1 MEPDKSSF
9 QEPAS
14 FRDPSG
20 FVFHRDGLLY
30 RQVNEPYRGH
40 YDRMASCGFYQ
51 ALFKDRQLVEH
62 REVNVPPQDP
72 SVAYKV
78 IQPRRLPFIS
88 YPYEWCFGELK
99 QAALLTLSIAQRSL
113 EAGFTLKDAS
123 AYNVQFEGY
132 RPIFIDSL
140 SFDTYKEGSPWVAYG
155 QFCRHFLAPLALMSM
170 ADIRLAG
177 LLRSNIDGIPLD
189 LASRLLPRRSF
200 LRFGLLLHIHLHARS
215 QGRYSD
221 TYGPKPKPRAKV
233 SRLALLGILD
243 SLRRAVS
250 RLQWRPSG
258 TQWAD
263 YYQHTNYSSEAFD
276 RKSTLVKEFLSQIAP
291 TSLWDLGANV
301 GTFSRLASRQGVPTV
316 AFDMDPAAVET
327 NYLQCAA
334 ERDESLLPLVMDFTS
349 PSPGLGWQNVERMPL
364 LCRGPAHA
372 ALALALIH
380 HLAITSNLP
389 FQHIAAFFSAL
400 CEWLIIEFV
409 PKEDSQVRRLLAH
422 REDIFTVYDQPHF
435 EEAFSRRFSIERV
448 AEIEG
453 SCRKLYLLR
462 KKLT

>member
-1 MEPDKSSF
+1 MEPDKDSF

-20 FVFHRDGLLY
+20 FVFHREGSIFRQINESY
-30 RQVNEPYRGH
+30 REC
-40 YDRMASCGFYQ
+40 YDRMAAGGFYR
-51 ALFKDRQLVEH
+51 ALFQDRQLIEH
-62 REVNVPPQDP
+62 EEVDVPPHDP

-88 YPYEWCFGELK
+88 YPYEWCFSELK
-99 QAALLTLSIAQRSL
+99 QAALLTLSVAQRAL
-113 EAGFTLKDAS
+113 EAGFILKDSS
-123 AYNVQFEGY
+123 AYNVQFEGH

-140 SFDTYKEGSPWVAYG
+140 SFDIYKEGAPWVAYG

-177 LLRSNIDGIPLD
+177 LLRSHVDGIPLD
-189 LASRLLPRRSF
+189 LASRLLPKRSF

-221 TYGPKPKPRAKV
+221 TSRPTPKAKV

-250 RLQWRPSG
+250 RLHWRPAG

-263 YYQHTNYSSEAFD
+263 YYRHTNYSTEAFD
-276 RKSTLVKEFLSQIAP
+276 RKIAIVKELLSRVAP
-291 TSLWDLGANV
+291 RSLWDLGANV

-316 AFDMDPAAVET
+316 AFDMDPGAVET

-334 ERDESLLPLVMDFTS
+334 DRDESLLPLVIDFTS
-349 PSPGLGWQNVERMPL
+349 PSPGLGWQNAERMPL
-364 LCRGPAHA
+364 LGRGPAHA
-372 ALALALIH
+372 ALALALVH

-389 FQHIAAFFSAL
+389 FQHIAAFLGEL
-400 CEWLIIEFV
+400 CDWLIVEFV
-409 PKEDSQVRRLLAH
+409 PKEDSQVKRLLAH
-422 REDIFTVYDQPHF
+422 REDIFTTYDSPHF
-435 EEAFSRRFSIERV
+435 EAAFSRRFSIERA

-453 SCRKLYLLR
+453 SRRKLYLMR
-462 KKLT
+462 KIPT